1 MENLKNASL
10 LNSEKLRRKT
20 IKVEKKKLVEENEYL
35 RNLQQLQ
42 AQLDIAQEQRK
53 SLDSAGVNKRQKDYE

>member
-35 RNLQQLQ
+35 RNLQ
-42 AQLDIAQEQRK
+42 
-53 SLDSAGVNKRQKDYE
+53 